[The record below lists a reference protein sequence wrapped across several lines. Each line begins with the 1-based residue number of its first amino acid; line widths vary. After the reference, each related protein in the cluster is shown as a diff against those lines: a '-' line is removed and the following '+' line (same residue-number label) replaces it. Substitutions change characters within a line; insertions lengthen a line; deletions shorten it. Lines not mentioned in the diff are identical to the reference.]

1 MTGKKVKCPI
11 CENDAFVSK
20 HQTLSP
26 ATGHSVPCYIYTCE
40 KDGWYKLS
48 ESVNTL
54 VTNNPA
60 PEITSKLNKIV
71 SDNYFPE
78 NLVPL
83 ETITPLKLI
92 ESLE

>member
-11 CENDAFVSK
+11 CESDAIVSK
-20 HQTLSP
+20 HQPLSP
-26 ATGHSVPCYIYTCE
+26 TLGTSVPCYIYTCE
-40 KDGWYKLS
+40 KDGWFKLS
-48 ESVNTL
+48 ESVQEL
-54 VTNNPA
+54 VTDNPSPTVTA
-60 PEITSKLNKIV
+60 RLTKIV

-78 NLVPL
+78 SLVPL

>member
-1 MTGKKVKCPI
+1 MTGKKIKCPI
-11 CENDAFVSK
+11 CGSDAIVSK

-26 ATGHSVPCYIYTCE
+26 TLGTSVPCYIYTCE

-48 ESVNTL
+48 ESVNAL

-60 PEITSKLNKIV
+60 PAIISRLTKIV

-83 ETITPLKLI
+83 ESVTPLKLI